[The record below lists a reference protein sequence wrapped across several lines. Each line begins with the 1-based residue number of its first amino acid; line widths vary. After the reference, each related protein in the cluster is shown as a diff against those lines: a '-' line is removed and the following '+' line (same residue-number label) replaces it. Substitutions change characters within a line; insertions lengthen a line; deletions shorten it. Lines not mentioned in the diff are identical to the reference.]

1 MELTSFRRHFKKF
14 TFHASDNQ
22 NRQWLSFLL
31 WWCRV
36 PNYESSIIWLLCQH
50 KLDEVGQRIRVRR
63 QLLWCNNNFQSNCK
77 SNKLINKQNIRAL
90 FPVCR
95 SIFPH
100 HICVSI
106 FESICWLYLE
116 RVRPS
121 EKLKQLWYRQ

>member
-1 MELTSFRRHFKKF
+1 MQQPKSTMIIIFALMVSRTKLRIVHYTIVMSTQTRWSGTTSSAM
-14 TFHASDNQ
+14 TVTVVQQQLSEQLQEQQTNQ
-22 NRQWLSFLL
+22 QT
-31 WWCRV
+31 
-36 PNYESSIIWLLCQH
+36 
-50 KLDEVGQRIRVRR
+50 
-63 QLLWCNNNFQSNCK
+63 
-77 SNKLINKQNIRAL
+77 NKQNIWAL

-116 RVRPS
+116 RVGPS